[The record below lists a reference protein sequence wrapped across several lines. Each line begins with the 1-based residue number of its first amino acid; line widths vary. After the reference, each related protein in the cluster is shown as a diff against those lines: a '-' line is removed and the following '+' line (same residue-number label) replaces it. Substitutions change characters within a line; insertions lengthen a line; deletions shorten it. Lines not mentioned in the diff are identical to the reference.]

1 MTVKKAIKI
10 LDFIIQNKDGMRN
23 DFQNPEK
30 SWHIGESCVSGLAY
44 QLRDVM
50 RKDIENL
57 KLILKELVPNCKHP
71 KKMRDRTPNGD
82 WYCMNC
88 NMDL

>member
-10 LDFIIQNKDGMRN
+10 LDFIIQNKDEIKN

-44 QLRDVM
+44 QLGDVM

-57 KLILKELVPNCKHP
+57 KLVLKELVPNCKHP

-88 NMDL
+88 NMGL